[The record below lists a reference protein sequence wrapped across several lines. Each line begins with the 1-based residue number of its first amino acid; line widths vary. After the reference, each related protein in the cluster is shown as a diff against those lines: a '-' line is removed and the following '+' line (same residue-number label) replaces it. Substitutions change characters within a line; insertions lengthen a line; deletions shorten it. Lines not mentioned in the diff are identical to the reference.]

1 MKLPGYYTSG
11 QFAHMAEVSV
21 RTIRYYDQQNIL
33 KPSYINESGAR
44 FYTDEDFV
52 RLQQIL
58 LLKYLGFSLED
69 IREMTI
75 NDTDYHLM
83 QNALN
88 LQLKLIDD
96 KIEQMQL
103 VKQAIQ
109 DTSREISKNHTVN
122 WSQMLHLIHLTGME
136 KSLKTQYQNASN
148 ISARIRL
155 HEMYSQNQTGWF
167 PWIYHNCKIT
177 DGMRILE
184 IGCGDGTLWN
194 ENMAKL
200 PQNISA
206 VLSDISEGMLRDVR
220 RRIGSDSRFSFQA
233 FDCHRIPFVSDSF
246 DLVIANHVLFYCDDI
261 AKVCREVSRILV
273 PGGRFLCST
282 YGASH
287 MQEITALVQE
297 FDSRIQLSGDALYAR
312 FGLEN
317 GAELLAPYFSEIS
330 TQLYDDALYVTDAAP
345 LIEYILS
352 CHGNQNQYLPDRYKD
367 FRAHVKKK
375 TENGFHITKDAGVFL
390 CEKVTNLK

>member
-330 TQLYDDALYVTDAAP
+330 TQLYDDALYVTDVAP

-352 CHGNQNQYLPDRYKD
+352 CHGNQNQYLLERYQD
-367 FRAHVKKK
+367 FRRFVEKK
-375 TENGFHITKDAGVFL
+375 TLKGFHITKSAGLFI
-390 CEKVTNLK
+390 CRNKI

>member
-206 VLSDISEGMLRDVR
+206 VLSDISEGMLHDVR

-352 CHGNQNQYLPDRYKD
+352 CHGNQNQYLLERYQD
-367 FRAHVKKK
+367 FRRFVEKK
-375 TENGFHITKDAGVFL
+375 TLKGFHITKSAGLFI
-390 CEKVTNLK
+390 CRNKI

>member
-352 CHGNQNQYLPDRYKD
+352 CHGNQNQYLLERYQD
-367 FRAHVKKK
+367 FRRLVEKK
-375 TENGFHITKDAGVFL
+375 TLKGFHITKSAGLFI
-390 CEKVTNLK
+390 CRNKI

>member
-109 DTSREISKNHTVN
+109 DTSREISNNHTVN

-233 FDCHRIPFVSDSF
+233 FDCHQIPFVSDSF

-352 CHGNQNQYLPDRYKD
+352 CHGNQNQYLLERYQD
-367 FRAHVKKK
+367 FRRFVEKK
-375 TENGFHITKDAGVFL
+375 TLKGFHITKSAGLFI
-390 CEKVTNLK
+390 CRNKI

>member
-352 CHGNQNQYLPDRYKD
+352 CHGNQNQYLLDRYSD
-367 FRAHVKKK
+367 FKAFIRNKLARKPFK
-375 TENGFHITKDAGVFL
+375 ITKDAGLFI
-390 CEKVTNLK
+390 CKDIW